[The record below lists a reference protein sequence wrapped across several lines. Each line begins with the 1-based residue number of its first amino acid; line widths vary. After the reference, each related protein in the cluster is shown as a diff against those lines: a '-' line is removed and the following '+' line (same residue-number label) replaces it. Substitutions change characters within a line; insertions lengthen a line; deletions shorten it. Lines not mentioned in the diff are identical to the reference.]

1 MKLSFCEWP
10 VFCGEG
16 KKSISAFWIEHCHF
30 PPTTSVHFP
39 WLGTVFWV
47 CHCVSCVWMCVPHIL
62 AVPSTQ
68 SHYSCV
74 TPGSISRLPLCW
86 FQIRHWLAGI
96 SQAWGLYS
104 LSFCLVL
111 SFPLSFWRARPS
123 IDSKAASFLVFTS
136 SDFCL
141 RGLICPFCYTTRMP
155 PRILKSNSC
164 L

>member
-1 MKLSFCEWP
+1 MNGQFLVGREKRAFPHSALSIVTSRPRHLSIFLGLAESFGS
-10 VFCGEG
+10 VAALVVCG
-16 KKSISAFWIEHCHF
+16 
-30 PPTTSVHFP
+30 
-39 WLGTVFWV
+39 
-47 CHCVSCVWMCVPHIL
+47 CVSPTL

-68 SHYSCV
+68 SHHPCV
-74 TPGSISRLPLCW
+74 TPGFISRLLLCW
-86 FQIRHWLAGI
+86 IQIRHWLAGI

-111 SFPLSFWRARPS
+111 SFPLSFCSARPS
-123 IDSKAASFLVFTS
+123 IDSEAASFLVVTS

-141 RGLICPFCYTTRMP
+141 RGLICWYTARMP